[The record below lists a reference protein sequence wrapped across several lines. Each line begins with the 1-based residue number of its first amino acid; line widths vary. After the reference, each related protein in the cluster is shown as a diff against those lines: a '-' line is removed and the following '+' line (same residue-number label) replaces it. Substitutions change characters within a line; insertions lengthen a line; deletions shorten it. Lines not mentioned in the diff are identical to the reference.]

1 MATKDLARARR
12 IAETRISRDAAG
24 LRPHA
29 LGLMARSIAATDKTA
44 AIRLIDEAY
53 AVLDQLAVGGE
64 RPAYPGL
71 VEVAAGLLPIVEQ
84 VEPDR
89 LAEFLGRTLAL
100 RPARGDQ
107 TDSDEAVGAG
117 TTASLAMMVA
127 RYDRPLAAR
136 LLEPEL
142 HEHGSRVTPFGMDYV
157 TWRILSAL
165 ALIDPRRAV
174 EQVEALPDDPA
185 PGTDPNA
192 TKNQARTYVAKLLAL
207 PDADRWRLVY
217 EEFLYLWTPDQR
229 YL

>member
-1 MATKDLARARR
+1 M
-12 IAETRISRDAAG
+12 
-24 LRPHA
+24 
-29 LGLMARSIAATDKTA
+29 GLMARSIAATDKTA

-53 AVLDQLAVGGE
+53 AVLDRLAVDGE
-64 RPAYPGL
+64 RPIYPGL
-71 VEVAAGLLPIVEQ
+71 VEVAAALLPIVER

-107 TDSDEAVGAG
+107 TDSDESVRAG
-117 TTASLAMMVA
+117 TMASLSMMVA
-127 RYDRPLAAR
+127 RYDRRLAAR

-142 HEHGSRVTPFGMDYV
+142 PKDRSRATSFGVDHV

-165 ALIDPRRAV
+165 ALIDPKRAV

-192 TKNQARTYVAKLLAL
+192 TKNQSRIYVARLLAL
-207 PDADRWRLVY
+207 SDADRWRLVY
-217 EEFLYLWTPDQR
+217 EEFIYLWTPEQR